1 MRIDNKTLEGRCV
14 CRRESR
20 EIFGRRISNCVCWLL
35 TAICWLW
42 SDFSLAATSSV
53 QPASTESLLI
63 RGSEIRQDAQAR
75 SIAPSVDSSL
85 KRQLWRALINVPN
98 SKEDA
103 GAKRELGQLI
113 EQIGSVEFKPQREHT
128 KMAGFEL
135 ASKTEPNGT
144 AGGGRTLE
152 APAQK
157 RIESRPSDKTI
168 REQTLLVV
176 EELCKQPGQV
186 ENPYEL
192 AEVLFLSGNLKE
204 AAMFYREALNRR
216 SVDDAASAHHRAWI
230 LYQLGNCLRHD
241 DMPKAR
247 QIYRQLIEQYPDSL
261 WSASAKAQEQLIG
274 WYLSE
279 KPETLAEGDILQEQQ
294 PAIAAGLSAE

>member
-14 CRRESR
+14 CRCESR
-20 EIFGRRISNCVCWLL
+20 EIFGRRISYCVCWLL
-35 TAICWLW
+35 TAVCWLW

-53 QPASTESLLI
+53 QPASTESLVI
-63 RGSEIRQDAQAR
+63 RGSETRQDAEAR
-75 SIAPSVDSSL
+75 SIALWVDSSL
-85 KRQLWRALINVPN
+85 KHQLWRALISVPN

-113 EQIGSVEFKPQREHT
+113 KQIGSVEFKAQREHSE
-128 KMAGFEL
+128 MAGFEP

-144 AGGGRTLE
+144 AEGGRTLE
-152 APAQK
+152 AAAEKQ
-157 RIESRPSDKTI
+157 IESRPADKRI

-176 EELCKQPGQV
+176 EQLCKQPEQV
-186 ENPYEL
+186 ENPCEL
-192 AEVLFLSGNLKE
+192 GEVLFLSGNVKE
-204 AAMFYREALNRR
+204 AATFYEEALNR
-216 SVDDAASAHHRAWI
+216 SSADDAASAHQRAWI

-261 WSASAKAQEQLIG
+261 WSTSAKAQEQLIG

-279 KPETLAEGDILQEQQ
+279 KPETLTEGDILQEEQ
-294 PAIAAGLSAE
+294 PTAASGRSTE

>member
-1 MRIDNKTLEGRCV
+1 
-14 CRRESR
+14 
-20 EIFGRRISNCVCWLL
+20 
-35 TAICWLW
+35 
-42 SDFSLAATSSV
+42 V
-53 QPASTESLLI
+53 QAESTESLVI
-63 RGSEIRQDAQAR
+63 RGSETRQDAEAR
-75 SIAPSVDSSL
+75 SIALSADSSL
-85 KRQLWRALINVPN
+85 KHQLWRALIRVPN
-98 SKEDA
+98 NKKDA

-113 EQIGSVEFKPQREHT
+113 EQIGSVEFRPQSEPSAT
-128 KMAGFEL
+128 AVVEP

-144 AGGGRTLE
+144 AGDGRTLE

-157 RIESRPSDKTI
+157 QIGSRPADKRI

-176 EELCKQPGQV
+176 VELCKQPEQA
-186 ENPYEL
+186 EDPFEL
-192 AEVLFLSGNLKE
+192 GEVLFLSGNIKE
-204 AAMFYREALNRR
+204 AATFYEEALNRK

-241 DMPKAR
+241 DMSKAR

-279 KPETLAEGDILQEQQ
+279 KPKTLTEGDILQEQQ
-294 PAIAAGLSAE
+294 PTVAARRSTE

>member
-1 MRIDNKTLEGRCV
+1 V
-14 CRRESR
+14 
-20 EIFGRRISNCVCWLL
+20 
-35 TAICWLW
+35 
-42 SDFSLAATSSV
+42 
-53 QPASTESLLI
+53 I
-63 RGSEIRQDAQAR
+63 RGSETRQDAEAR
-75 SIAPSVDSSL
+75 SVALSADSSL
-85 KRQLWRALINVPN
+85 KHQLWRALINVPN
-98 SKEDA
+98 SEEDA

-113 EQIGSVEFKPQREHT
+113 EQIGSVEFKPQSEPSAT
-128 KMAGFEL
+128 AVVEP
-135 ASKTEPNGT
+135 ASKTEPNGP

-152 APAQK
+152 APVEKQ
-157 RIESRPSDKTI
+157 IDSRATDKTI

-176 EELCKQPGQV
+176 EQQCKQPEQV
-186 ENPYEL
+186 ENPCEL
-192 AEVLFLSGNLKE
+192 AEVLFLSGNIKE
-204 AAMFYREALNRR
+204 AAMFYQEALNRK

-279 KPETLAEGDILQEQQ
+279 KPETLTEGDILQEQQ
-294 PAIAAGLSAE
+294 PTVAARRSTE